1 MTFKRDLYFQA
12 GAKEVWLCDRLGN
25 MTFYNVE
32 QQLEKSPLVFGF
44 PQQIKR
50 RNQASS

>member
-12 GAKEVWLCDRLGN
+12 GAKEVWLCDRVGN

-32 QQLEKSPLVFGF
+32 QQLERSQLVSSF